1 MSLPSQLV
9 TMSTFQRMLQIL
21 SSDVTVVVRGRHA
34 VGKSE
39 GVYQGAALRRSE
51 FYRDPENCRRL
62 VAIFGGSVPYLR
74 AKNRVTE
81 WNYDMGLPVIER
93 RLSQLTEGDIVGLPI
108 LDPNSASTQFKPC
121 DWLINACNFPVVLF
135 LDERNRA
142 LEGVKQAVFQLAD
155 SKAFYGNNLHPETL
169 ITVAENIGDQYTVQQ
184 SDPAEISRGAV
195 VTLEPSQEEFLEYI
209 STFAHPALV
218 EFLRTNPRSIENTGT
233 FEPNKKYPD
242 RRAWVALDAELTR
255 LDLYN
260 NPEDKIF
267 YSLTGAFCGTEVSH
281 SFYDFCKNRDRQVSA
296 EDVIGHWD
304 TCKSRLI
311 KESGSKATISNE
323 IFIELAAKINDY
335 LKDVKLSAEDAVE
348 LARFMFDAPAEVRL
362 MVYNTLSSGPTSNL
376 LAVHKHTIDLIIATV
391 PGKVNP
397 DKPLTP
403 PASLRSG
410 PPSRQKKS
418 SSEDGEHK
426 PKPRSR
432 GART

>member
-1 MSLPSQLV
+1 MSLPAQLV
-9 TMSTFQRMLQIL
+9 SMSTFQRMLQIL
-21 SSDVTVVVRGRHA
+21 SSDVTIVVRGRHA

-51 FYRDPENCRRL
+51 FYRDPENCRKL
-62 VAIFGGSVPYLR
+62 VELFNGKVPYLR
-74 AKNRVTE
+74 AKNRVSE
-81 WNYDMGLPVIER
+81 WNYDMGIPVIER
-93 RLSQLTEGDIVGLPI
+93 RLSQLTEGDIVGLPV

-155 SKAFYGNNLHPETL
+155 SKAFYGNNLHAETM

-195 VTLEPSQEEFLEYI
+195 ITLEPSQEEFLDYI
-209 STFAHPALV
+209 SSFAHPAVV
-218 EFLRTNPRSIENTGT
+218 EFLRTNPRAIENTGT

-267 YSLTGAFCGTEVSH
+267 YSLAGAFCGTEVSH

-296 EDVIGHWD
+296 EDIIGHWD
-304 TCKSRLI
+304 TAKSRLV
-311 KESGSKATISNE
+311 KEAGGKSGTISNE
-323 IFIELAAKINDY
+323 VFVELASKLNDFM
-335 LKDVKLSAEDAVE
+335 KETTLSAEDAVE
-348 LARFMFDAPAEVRL
+348 VARFMYDAPAEVRL
-362 MVYNTLSSGPTSNL
+362 MIYTGLSSGPQSNL
-376 LAVHKHTIDLIIATV
+376 LAVHKHTMPLIVSTTTGNID
-391 PGKVNP
+391 PS
-397 DKPLTP
+397 KPLVA

-410 PPSRQKKS
+410 PPKKQAKAS
-418 SSEDGEHK
+418 DGEPK

-432 GART
+432 GTRT